1 MKVSII
7 TPSYNRAQYIEQN
20 IQAVARQGS
29 AEVEHIVVDGGSTD
43 GTVDILK
50 KHSHIIWVS
59 EADGGQADALNKG
72 LAKASGEII
81 GWLNSD
87 DLYVEGILPEVVDE
101 FRSSS
106 VQWVIG
112 NLTTLYEATDSWV
125 ADRSP
130 VIDHDALLENP
141 DIVRQQPTFFRRSL
155 LDKCETWDARYHM
168 TMDYDLWVRLLRIA
182 PPKMVDR
189 HWAIYRIHKCQ
200 KTSRKNLRTQ
210 LTELIEIMRREGASE
225 RQVMRL
231 RLHRAILMTKVA
243 LKEALISVGMLSRK
257 YEARPFRLPRP
268 STR

>member
-7 TPSYNRAQYIEQN
+7 TPSYNQAQYIEQN

-125 ADRSP
+125 ARRSP

-155 LDKCETWDARYHM
+155 LDKCGAWDARYHM
-168 TMDYDLWVRLLRIA
+168 TMDYDLWVRLLL
-182 PPKMVDR
+182 
-189 HWAIYRIHKCQ
+189 YR
-200 KTSRKNLRTQ
+200 S
-210 LTELIEIMRREGASE
+210 A
-225 RQVMRL
+225 
-231 RLHRAILMTKVA
+231 
-243 LKEALISVGMLSRK
+243 
-257 YEARPFRLPRP
+257 
-268 STR
+268 